1 MVPFSFIQKFNATSA
16 SSLVVM
22 AAMAGN
28 LWLVPLAY
36 AYKVEKICEDVP
48 ATSSVPAHKKCKVVR
63 VKEGGAAKTA
73 DGKAADGKAPAGDAK
88 KDAKPAAGH

>member
-16 SSLVVM
+16 SALVVM

-28 LWLVPLAY
+28 LWLVPSAY

-48 ATSSVPAHKKCKVVR
+48 ATSKAPAHKKCKVVR
-63 VKEGGAAKTA
+63 VN
-73 DGKAADGKAPAGDAK
+73 DKAPAKGDGKSDAKADAKPDAK
-88 KDAKPAAGH
+88 KSP